1 MFESIVKDL
10 SVWTIVGFVGQA
22 AFLGRFVVQWLASEI
37 KQRSYIPIAFWYL
50 SIVGSLILLI
60 YSLHKSDIVFIAGF
74 SLNTIIY
81 VRNLHLIY
89 KHKKNGEVTTI
100 ERDED

>member
-1 MFESIVKDL
+1 MLESIVKDL

-22 AFLGRFVVQWLASEI
+22 AFLGRFVVQWLVSEI

-50 SIVGSLILLI
+50 SIVGSLILLV

-89 KHKKNGEVTTI
+89 KHKKNGEVATI
-100 ERDED
+100 EKDEG